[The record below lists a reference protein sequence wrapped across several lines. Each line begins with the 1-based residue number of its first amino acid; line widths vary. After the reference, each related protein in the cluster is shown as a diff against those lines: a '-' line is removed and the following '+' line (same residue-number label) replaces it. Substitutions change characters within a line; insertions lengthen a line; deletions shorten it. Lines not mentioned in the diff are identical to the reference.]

1 MTVRVQKY
9 GGTSVG
15 SPERLRAVAARIK
28 AVRDGGEP
36 VVAVV
41 SAMGPTT
48 DQLITLARQVSRD
61 PSDRELDSLL
71 STGEQVSV
79 ALLAMALQ
87 DLGCDAVSLTG
98 GQVGIHTD
106 DRHRKARVLEV
117 SPDRVRAEL
126 DQGRVV
132 LVAGFQ
138 GVNEAG
144 DVTTLG
150 RGGSDTTAVAL
161 AAALGAGSCEIF
173 TDVDGIFT
181 ADPRVV
187 PGARKLDAVGYEE
200 VLEMASLG
208 AQVMQLQSVEYARR
222 HGVTIHVRSSFHDQP
237 GTIIQEASQVP
248 NPQVITGVSYDPKVA
263 LITMAGVPDRP
274 GVAYQVFSALA
285 KNGINVDMIT
295 GQMPQATITNM
306 SFTVH
311 EDDLERA
318 VALVEREADYLGAGG
333 VSYDREVAKVSV
345 VGSGIASHAGVA
357 ANMFGALADAGVNIE
372 LITCSEIKISCIV
385 RQSLGPS
392 AARAVHRRF
401 RLQEAGK
408 SAVS

>member
-1 MTVRVQKY
+1 VTVRVQKY

-222 HGVTIHVRSSFHDQP
+222 YGVTIHVRSSFHNQP

-385 RQSLGPS
+385 RQSLGAE

-408 SAVS
+408 SVVS